1 MNILTTPLV
10 SRPRRCSR
18 ALLLGFLFVSL
29 VFQGQAVVL
38 FPYNLT
44 SSPNGGIDSSTAQVN
59 LNPGN
64 GYVPSWQV
72 DGVNM
77 LSQQLFYYSVG
88 NNLAASIDTMPLTS
102 SSTTL
107 GGAVKGTYAAS
118 GVSITPTFSLTSGV
132 NSGGTYYTL
141 GESIL
146 VKNTLSTPQ
155 TINFFQYSDFSLGIA
170 SGSQTVNLSTIN
182 PNLQYQATQAGGG
195 TYPSLQDGYQI
206 VALGPVTTT
215 MQAGNSGLLFGPF
228 IGNTP
233 LDNATFS
240 ASGTVV
246 DYAFESSATLG
257 FNQSFTISEFQTITV
272 PEPSSVALISL
283 GMLALAVLNRRR
295 WVMKLMPCR

>member
-1 MNILTTPLV
+1 
-10 SRPRRCSR
+10 
-18 ALLLGFLFVSL
+18 
-29 VFQGQAVVL
+29 
-38 FPYNLT
+38 
-44 SSPNGGIDSSTAQVN
+44 
-59 LNPGN
+59 
-64 GYVPSWQV
+64 
-72 DGVNM
+72 
-77 LSQQLFYYSVG
+77 
-88 NNLAASIDTMPLTS
+88 
-102 SSTTL
+102 L